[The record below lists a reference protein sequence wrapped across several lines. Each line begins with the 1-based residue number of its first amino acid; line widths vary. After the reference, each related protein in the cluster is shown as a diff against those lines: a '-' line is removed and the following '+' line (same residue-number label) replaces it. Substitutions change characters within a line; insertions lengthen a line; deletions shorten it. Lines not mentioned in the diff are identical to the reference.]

1 MSSKGGK
8 PAYEKQDTIIALF
21 MTKAKMSTGRRYI
34 LNDLDGSMRHHCTG
48 LELLDEVTG
57 VVLFLVS
64 QFGQLHHRGNNR
76 GQWWCIDGLSKYG
89 TDSTD

>member
-34 LNDLDGSMRHHCTG
+34 LNDRDGSMRHHCTG

-64 QFGQLHHRGNNR
+64 DLANYITGETIEVNGGVLM
-76 GQWWCIDGLSKYG
+76 D
-89 TDSTD
+89 